1 MQNNGQR
8 EFYPGLMSTSPS
20 TVPDTDGPSQQE
32 MAVRL
37 NGIGKSFGS
46 HRAVADLSLEVP
58 RGSIYG
64 FIGPNGSGKTTTI
77 RMILHIFH
85 PDEGK
90 VEVLGEQSTRAANDR
105 IGYLP
110 EERGLYRKQ
119 TVRRVLHYFA
129 ALKGMKR
136 SAAKTAIA
144 EWLERMGLQ
153 DWADKKVEALSK
165 GMAQKIQF
173 IASVLAKPEL
183 LILDEPFSGLD
194 PVNLE
199 VIREAIIELKKQGT
213 TIIFS
218 THDMNVA
225 EKMCDRIFM
234 IYKGRKVLDGELSQ
248 IQAAYG
254 ANIYHIGA
262 DGDLGFVDSL
272 ADVEHVR
279 DLGRYLEVRF
289 TGDSQTLL
297 KELMERST
305 VRHFEIAKPSLH
317 DIFVR
322 IAAPTDEEVT
332 HG

>member
-1 MQNNGQR
+1 MTA
-8 EFYPGLMSTSPS
+8 STAQP
-20 TVPDTDGPSQQE
+20 PPLNRDL
-32 MAVRL
+32 AVRL
-37 NGIGKSFGS
+37 RGVTKNFGQ
-46 HRAVADLSLEVP
+46 HRAVDNLSLDVP
-58 RGSIYG
+58 QGSVYG

-85 PDEGK
+85 PDAGE
-90 VEVLGEQSTRAANDR
+90 VEVLGERTTRSANDR

-129 ALKGMKR
+129 ALKGMDR
-136 SAAKTAIA
+136 SAAKREIML
-144 EWLERMGLQ
+144 WLEKMELQ
-153 DWADKKVEALSK
+153 DWADKKVETLSK

-173 IASVLAKPEL
+173 VASVLAKPEL

-199 VIREAIIELKKQGT
+199 VIREAIVDLRRAGT

-218 THDMNVA
+218 THDMSVA

-234 IYKGRKVLDGELSQ
+234 IFKGRKVLDGDLEG
-248 IQAAYG
+248 IQRAYG
-254 ANIYHIGA
+254 ANVYHVAA
-262 DGDLGFVDSL
+262 DGDLGFLKRISG
-272 ADVEHVR
+272 VEHVR
-279 DLGRYLEVRF
+279 EYGQQLEVRF
-289 TGDSQTLL
+289 TGDSQDLL
-297 KELMERST
+297 KQLMEQTR

-322 IAAPTDEEVT
+322 IANPPAEGGSD
-332 HG
+332 G

>member
-1 MQNNGQR
+1 MSATAQPPSL
-8 EFYPGLMSTSPS
+8 PGVSGNS
-20 TVPDTDGPSQQE
+20 E

-37 NGIGKSFGS
+37 SGVSKSFS
-46 HRAVADLSLEVP
+46 NHKAVADLSLDVP

-85 PDEGK
+85 PDQGD
-90 VEVLGEQSTRAANDR
+90 VEVLGQQSTRAANDR

-119 TVRRVLHYFA
+119 TVRRVLLYFA
-129 ALKGMKR
+129 ALKGMR
-136 SAAKTAIA
+136 RADAKLAIA
-144 EWLERMGLQ
+144 EWLERMSLQ
-153 DWADKKVEALSK
+153 DWADKKIEALSK

-173 IASVLAKPEL
+173 ISSVLSKPDL

-199 VIREAIIELKKQGT
+199 VIREAIIELRKQGT

-234 IYKGRKVLDGELSQ
+234 IYKGRKVLDGELGE

-254 ANIYHIGA
+254 TDIYHIGA
-262 DGDLGFVDSL
+262 EGDLAFLNALSG
-272 ADVEHVR
+272 VEHVR
-279 DLGRYLEVRF
+279 DLGRHLEVRH
-289 TGDSQTLL
+289 TGDSQELL
-297 KELMERST
+297 KELMTRAK

-322 IAAPTDEEVT
+322 IAGPTAEEVA

>member
-1 MQNNGQR
+1 
-8 EFYPGLMSTSPS
+8 MSVSALPPTTPS
-20 TVPDTDGPSQQE
+20 DSATTE

-37 NGIGKSFGS
+37 SGVSKSFS
-46 HRAVADLSLEVP
+46 NHQAVADLSLDVP

-85 PDEGK
+85 PDQGD
-90 VEVLGEQSTRAANDR
+90 VEVLGQQSTRSANDR

-119 TVRRVLHYFA
+119 TVRRVLQYFA

-136 SAAKTAIA
+136 ADANLAIA
-144 EWLERMGLQ
+144 EWLERMGLL
-153 DWADKKVEALSK
+153 DWADKKIEALSK

-173 IASVLAKPEL
+173 ISSVLSKPDL

-199 VIREAIIELKKQGT
+199 VIREAIIELRKRGT

-234 IYKGRKVLDGELSQ
+234 IYQGRKVLDGELSE
-248 IQAAYG
+248 IQSAYG
-254 ANIYHIGA
+254 TDIYHIGA
-262 DGDLGFVDSL
+262 DGDLGFIDSL

-279 DLGRYLEVRF
+279 DLGRFLEVRY
-289 TGDSQTLL
+289 TGDSQALL
-297 KELMERST
+297 KELMGRT
-305 VRHFEIAKPSLH
+305 KVRHFEIAKPSLH

-322 IAAPTDEEVT
+322 IAGPTAAEVT